1 MTMYAFRILTEH
13 RMRYILTSLGISF
26 CALLMLFLVAI
37 YKGVSYGSVE
47 YVISS
52 DADLWVLQ
60 EHATNILRSTSLLPA
75 SYREDLKKIKGI
87 ESVSP
92 VLFILA
98 SVKINKTDATLYLAG
113 FDPVTGIGGP
123 PEIIKGRNIKY
134 DDEIVLDKAF
144 AAKNKIRIGDKIPV
158 RKDSLTVTGISTG
171 TNMFVVQYAFISL
184 DEAYKIIGF
193 KNIVSCCQ
201 VHVVPGVAPE
211 NIKSEIYSGLKNITV
226 FDKETF
232 LNNNIREMESGIMP
246 LLYIVTLISSIVLT
260 AILSLILSISVLEKR
275 KDFAIMKAVGSP
287 RGFVT
292 GLIVSQSVILSMT
305 GLSIALILFFP
316 MIAIVEKI
324 SPEVSAKTSIYQML
338 IVSAGVLIISLISSA
353 LPIRKIRKI
362 YPLEVFM

>member
-1 MTMYAFRILTEH
+1 MYAFSILTEH
-13 RMRYILTSLGISF
+13 WMRYILTSLGIAL
-26 CALLMLFLVAI
+26 CALLMLFLVSI

-47 YVISS
+47 YVIAS

-75 SYREDLKKIKGI
+75 TYQDDLKKIKGI

-98 SVKINKTDATLYLAG
+98 SVNLNKLNATIYFTG
-113 FDPVTGIGGP
+113 FDLKTGIGGP

-134 DDEIVLDKAF
+134 DNEIVLDKAF

-158 RKDSLTVTGISTG
+158 RQDSLMVTGISTG
-171 TNMFVVQYAFISL
+171 TNMFVIQYAFISL
-184 DEAYKIIGF
+184 DEAHKIIGF
-193 KNIVSCCQ
+193 NNVVSCYQVHTVSGTALGNIKSDIYSTLKNIV
-201 VHVVPGVAPE
+201 
-211 NIKSEIYSGLKNITV
+211 V
-226 FDKETF
+226 FDKTTF

-246 LLYIVTLISSIVLT
+246 LLYIVTLISAIVLT

-287 RGFVT
+287 RGFIA
-292 GLIVSQSVILSMT
+292 GIIISQSVILSLT
-305 GLSIALILFFP
+305 GLAFALVLFFP
-316 MIAIVEKI
+316 MVAIVEKI
-324 SPEVSAKTSIYQML
+324 SPEVSAKTSVFQML
-338 IVSAGVLIISLISSA
+338 VVSSGVMIISLISSV
-353 LPIRKIRKI
+353 LPTRRIRKI